1 MLDHRIMIFGGI
13 LRVRGGS
20 SILLWEAKMW
30 LWYSPRT
37 RR

>member
-1 MLDHRIMIFGGI
+1 MVARRVRGSSI

-20 SILLWEAKMW
+20 SYLQLITPANVK
-30 LWYSPRT
+30 YSPRT